1 MKNQENQRNCV
12 SVGAGAGHAHYF
24 IACVQQTNW
33 IPLCDF
39 RQPAVPALYDTT
51 AGACA
56 ACGLLEIADFVSENE
71 KKLYT
76 DVAIH
81 MISALEKECDWTET
95 EDSILQNGTEAY
107 DRGHHMPIIYGDYFF
122 AESIY
127 RLMNF
132 NTEILW

>member
-1 MKNQENQRNCV
+1 MKDRGNQRNCV

-71 KKLYT
+71 KKRL
-76 DVAIH
+76 AISSS
-81 MISALEKECDWTET
+81 MCIIIFALGV
-95 EDSILQNGTEAY
+95 IAQLVRAL
-107 DRGHHMPIIYGDYFF
+107 R
-122 AESIY
+122 
-127 RLMNF
+127 
-132 NTEILW
+132 